1 MKKQGE
7 KQVFFERKLNPYF
20 PSLTVKKYA
29 DFFNFW
35 HCPNFIFLFRV
46 SKLKLEKIVDNICG
60 AYYITNV

>member
-1 MKKQGE
+1 MKNQGE

-46 SKLKLEKIVDNICG
+46 SKLKVEKN
-60 AYYITNV
+60 T